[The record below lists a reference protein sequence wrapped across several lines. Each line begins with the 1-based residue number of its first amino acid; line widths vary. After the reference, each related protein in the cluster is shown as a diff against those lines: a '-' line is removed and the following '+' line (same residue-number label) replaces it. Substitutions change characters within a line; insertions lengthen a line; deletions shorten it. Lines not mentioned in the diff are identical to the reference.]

1 MGPGLTPCAERGRQ
15 DGLASPL
22 PPPAR
27 GIARGVRSQPAASRS
42 RHRLALRTWMGV
54 YPVLTAIALVLEPI
68 LIGMPV
74 PMRTLVMSAL
84 MVPIMVYGVT
94 PLISGNNLGSD

>member
-1 MGPGLTPCAERGRQ
+1 
-15 DGLASPL
+15 
-22 PPPAR
+22 
-27 GIARGVRSQPAASRS
+27 
-42 RHRLALRTWMGV
+42 MGV